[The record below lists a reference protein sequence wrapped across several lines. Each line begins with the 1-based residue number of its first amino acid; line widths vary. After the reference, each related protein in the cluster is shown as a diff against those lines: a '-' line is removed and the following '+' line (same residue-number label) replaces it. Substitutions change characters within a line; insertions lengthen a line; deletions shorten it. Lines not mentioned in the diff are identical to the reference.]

1 MGAPPS
7 SPTAIARPG
16 APEERRGHGPSTPAR
31 CACRPGALLAAHR
44 AAPPRGRA
52 LAAEHSGV
60 AIPTAGSDGGS
71 VWEVQAGDEGEEFV
85 LLRYFPDTLA
95 IKAGDT
101 VRWTDRSKME
111 PHTVTFLGG
120 EAPPDLIVLLGW
132 SRWRSRF
139 RRGTSAIP

>member
-1 MGAPPS
+1 M
-7 SPTAIARPG
+7 
-16 APEERRGHGPSTPAR
+16 
-31 CACRPGALLAAHR
+31 
-44 AAPPRGRA
+44 
-52 LAAEHSGV
+52 

-132 SRWRSRF
+132 SRRRSRF
-139 RRGTSAIP
+139 RRGISAIPLVVRRALGRCRYG